1 MALQD
6 LTPQLRTRLNRV
18 EKAVGWFVV
27 LAVALLLSGFVYY
40 VYQTALRKGW
50 FLEKVHYQTSLNNA
64 TGLKIGDPV
73 MLMGFTVGELTG
85 IEANGPWD
93 PYGVTIY
100 FWVKKPY
107 YGYLWSD
114 STVKVAAADLLGK
127 RVIEVTKG
135 ARGVPTVAET
145 TNRVVTGI
153 LKRDHLNRELN
164 TLLTGGRERND
175 ALDALNQAAAKDHA
189 AFYAGVEEA
198 GPYWLD
204 PAESPAVTE
213 RLERIVGQ
221 IEKAA
226 PNFLALTNPLN
237 QVLSN
242 SARVTANLEQ
252 LSSNMVPVSLDLA
265 RISEQLREPGGMGAL
280 ALGTNF
286 PHQVAS
292 NLAKTEMLI
301 ANTDSNLTQLTLE
314 VGRTLDSLA
323 GLTSNLNWQVQQNTN
338 MLSSVSDA
346 VKNADRFVQGLKR
359 HWLLR
364 SAFKEKPKKE
374 SGDGEFEVLRSPR
387 DSEQRR

>member
-1 MALQD
+1 
-6 LTPQLRTRLNRV
+6 
-18 EKAVGWFVV
+18 
-27 LAVALLLSGFVYY
+27 LLLSGFVYY
-40 VYQTALRKGW
+40 LYQTALRKGW
-50 FLEKVHYQTSLNNA
+50 FIDKIYYQTSLSNA
-64 TGLKIGDPV
+64 TGLSVGDPV

-93 PYGVTIY
+93 PFGVTIY

-145 TNRVVTGI
+145 TNRVVVGM
-153 LKRDHLNRELN
+153 LRRDHVSQELQALLDRGIDLNR
-164 TLLTGGRERND
+164 
-175 ALDALNQAAAKDHA
+175 ALDRLNQDAAADRE
-189 AFYAGVEEA
+189 AFYAGIEEA

-204 PAESPAVTE
+204 PAESPAITE

-226 PNFLALTNPLN
+226 PNFLVLTNQLN
-237 QVLSN
+237 QVLYN

-252 LSSNMVPVSLDLA
+252 LSSNMVPVTLDLA
-265 RISEQLREPGGMGAL
+265 DITEQLRQPGGLGGL

-286 PHQVAS
+286 PSQIAS
-292 NLAKTEMLI
+292 NLARTEHLI
-301 ANTDSNLTQLTLE
+301 TNTDSNLNQLTLE
-314 VGRTLDSLA
+314 IGYTLVNLA
-323 GLTSNLNWQVQQNTN
+323 DITSNLNWQVQQNTN
-338 MLSSVSDA
+338 LLSSISDA
-346 VKNADRFVQGLKR
+346 VTNADHLVQGLKR

-364 SAFKEKPKKE
+364 SAFKEKPRRE
-374 SGDGEFEVLRSPR
+374 SDEDEFEVLRSPKDAER
-387 DSEQRR
+387 AR